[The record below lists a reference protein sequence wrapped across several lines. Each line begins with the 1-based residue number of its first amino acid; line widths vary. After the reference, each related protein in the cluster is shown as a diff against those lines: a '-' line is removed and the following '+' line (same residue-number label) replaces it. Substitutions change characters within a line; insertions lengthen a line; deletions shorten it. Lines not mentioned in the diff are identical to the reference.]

1 MKKLFATLAVLIS
14 AASPVHAN
22 PAYKALNRSPL
33 SQMVERTGTRIVYDT
48 QLCQDRGMLGYYRPS
63 TDVMGICVS
72 NHDGDWK
79 ELGDTLRHES
89 IHVAQA
95 CNLFVIELLDRT
107 FQVLAY
113 DAEDAA
119 WQGVQLATEHNSLLV
134 DIQPI
139 DETNG

>member
-1 MKKLFATLAVLIS
+1 MLSPSLIMNLFA
-14 AASPVHAN
+14 
-22 PAYKALNRSPL
+22 
-33 SQMVERTGTRIVYDT
+33 
-48 QLCQDRGMLGYYRPS
+48 
-63 TDVMGICVS
+63 
-72 NHDGDWK
+72 
-79 ELGDTLRHES
+79 
-89 IHVAQA
+89 
-95 CNLFVIELLDRT
+95 IELLDRT